1 MPDSPE
7 TPQATARS
15 PLAGCTILII
25 ALCVMVFLVGFSMWA
40 LFRQFDE
47 IEKFTDSAAKP
58 VEISSIEGQET
69 AINSLAE
76 RLEAFRVSLGREEE
90 SRLELSVDD
99 LNLAIAVYAPLS
111 ELRKTFRI
119 RELRE
124 DGSLVADI
132 SFPMN
137 GKPRKTKD
145 SETGWVTSDSRFL
158 NGSLVTH
165 PELGQGEIVLRI
177 DKIEVPERTVV
188 EPFRQQMSPYRITER
203 YLADPVLGP
212 LMKKLTAVKVSAG
225 KMTFE
230 RVPGVVPPETI
241 TKSQVDAGSSRL
253 FKGMGIVACVFLG
266 LVGILLLI
274 GLRAKARR
282 ARME

>member
-25 ALCVMVFLVGFSMWA
+25 AMCVMVFLIGFSMWA

-47 IEKFTDSAAKP
+47 IEKFTDTTAKP
-58 VEISSIEGQET
+58 VEVSSIEGQEP

-90 SRLELSVDD
+90 SRLELSVDE
-99 LNLAIAVYAPLS
+99 LNLAIAVYPPLA
-111 ELRKTFRI
+111 ELKKTFRV

-124 DGSLVADI
+124 DGSMVTDI

-137 GKPRKTKD
+137 GKPRKAKD
-145 SETGWVTSDSRFL
+145 HEPGLVASDGRFL
-158 NGSLVTH
+158 NGTLITR
-165 PELGQGEIVLRI
+165 PELGQGEIILRI
-177 DKIEVPERTVV
+177 DKIEVPGKTVV
-188 EPFRQQMSPYRITER
+188 EPFRQQMSPYRVTER

-225 KMTFE
+225 KVTFE
-230 RVPGVVPPETI
+230 RLPGVVPPATI
-241 TKSQVDAGSSRL
+241 TNAQVDAGTSRL
-253 FKGMGIVACVFLG
+253 FKAMGVVACGFLG
-266 LVGILLLI
+266 LVALLLLI
-274 GLRAKARR
+274 GMRAKARR
-282 ARME
+282 ARGE

>member
-25 ALCVMVFLVGFSMWA
+25 ALCVMVFLIGFSMWA

-58 VEISSIEGQET
+58 VEVSSIEGQEH
-69 AINSLAE
+69 AVNSLAE
-76 RLEAFRVSLGREEE
+76 RLEAFRVSLGKEEE
-90 SRLELSVDD
+90 SRLELSVDE

-111 ELRKTFRI
+111 ELKKTFRV

-137 GKPRKTKD
+137 GKPRKAKD
-145 SETGWVTSDSRFL
+145 GEPGWVTSDGRFL
-158 NGSLVTH
+158 NGSLVTR

-177 DKIEVPERTVV
+177 DKIEVPGKTVV

-203 YLADPVLGP
+203 YLADPELGP
-212 LMKKLTAVKVSAG
+212 LMKKLTSVKVSAG
-225 KMTFE
+225 RITFE
-230 RVPGVVPPETI
+230 RLPGITPPATI
-241 TKSQVDAGSSRL
+241 TKTQVDAGSSRL
-253 FKGMGIVACVFLG
+253 FKAMGIVACAFLG

-282 ARME
+282 ARTE